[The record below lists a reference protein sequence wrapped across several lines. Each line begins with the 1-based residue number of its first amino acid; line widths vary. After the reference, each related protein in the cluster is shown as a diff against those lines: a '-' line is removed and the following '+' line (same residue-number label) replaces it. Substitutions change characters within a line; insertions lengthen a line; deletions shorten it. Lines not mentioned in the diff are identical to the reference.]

1 VHTDL
6 HLPSANQAAAGGVAA
21 VHHGVCHTHALNHSC
36 MQWPVWLTS
45 CTLCPGASCL
55 LLQINKTMQQFA
67 QENARMEMAQ
77 EMMGDT
83 LDSALDDEAT
93 EEDAGE
99 LVSQVGR
106 VSGTPLETR
115 GSS

>member
-1 VHTDL
+1 
-6 HLPSANQAAAGGVAA
+6 
-21 VHHGVCHTHALNHSC
+21 
-36 MQWPVWLTS
+36 
-45 CTLCPGASCL
+45 
-55 LLQINKTMQQFA
+55 MQQFA